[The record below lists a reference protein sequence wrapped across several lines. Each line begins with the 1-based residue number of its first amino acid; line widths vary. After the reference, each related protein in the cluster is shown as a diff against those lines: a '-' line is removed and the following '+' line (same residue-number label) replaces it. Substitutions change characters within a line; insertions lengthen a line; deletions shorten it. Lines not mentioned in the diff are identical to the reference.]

1 VPTPDPFLSAYTEAN
16 ALLLA
21 RPDQLHEALRL
32 LACQVAYCARYR
44 EVLPLGELVERIAAA
59 DRDPASAQL
68 VTEGLEH
75 LVEMLGILNVASAK
89 PGSTEALSVPS
100 NARAAKP

>member
-1 VPTPDPFLSAYTEAN
+1 MPTPDPFLSAYTKAN

-59 DRDPASAQL
+59 DRDPASARL
-68 VTEGLEH
+68 VAEGLEH
-75 LVEMLGILNVASAK
+75 LVEVLGILNVAPAK
-89 PGSTEALSVPS
+89 PGSTERVATP
-100 NARAAKP
+100 